1 MEISNRREF
10 LRKAAVGSTSLG
22 AGLAASGLFPRRIFA
37 EGTSG
42 FNRVFYRKL
51 GSTGFK
57 VSEIGFGAMN
67 MRDRELVHAAL
78 DNGIN
83 YFDTAH
89 AYMNGVNEEIVGQA
103 VKAKRDKVFLTTK
116 VTHRNPKELQEMM
129 ETSLKRLQTDH
140 VDLMLLHGV
149 NTRDETL
156 NADYIKEFEEA
167 KKKGICRFIGV
178 STHRNH
184 AEVLNAVVDSK
195 FWDAVLVGY
204 NYTSP
209 PNVKQAIEKARK
221 AGIAIIAMKN
231 LLNVQYRPWK
241 FIPIEEDIRKD
252 KDAKITAS
260 QALIKWVL
268 QDPYVDTTIPG
279 MTAFEHLTDD
289 VAVMGMKMSFDDRR
303 TIYKYSEHI
312 RDNYC
317 RGVAGCTGCLDQCP
331 RGVKIC
337 DLNRCLA
344 YAYGYGNLDLAWENY
359 RELPRSSRVD
369 MCSDCTECQVKCVNG
384 LNLTE
389 TVQRAKEL
397 FA

>member
-1 MEISNRREF
+1 MGISNRREF
-10 LRKAAVGSTSLG
+10 LRSIAVGGASVT
-22 AGLAASGLFPRRIFA
+22 AGLAAAGLLPRRYFA
-37 EGTSG
+37 EASSDFT
-42 FNRVFYRKL
+42 RVAFRML

-67 MRDRELVHAAL
+67 MRDPELIHAAL
-78 DNGIN
+78 DKGIN

-89 AYMNGVNEEIVGQA
+89 AYMRGINEEIIGQA

-116 VTHRNPKELQEMM
+116 VTHRNPKELQGMM
-129 ETSLKRLQTDH
+129 ATSLKRLQTDYA
-140 VDLMLLHGV
+140 DLMLLHAV
-149 NTRDETL
+149 NSRDETL

-184 AEVLNAVVDSK
+184 AEVLDAVVDSK
-195 FWDAVLVGY
+195 IWDAVLVGY

-252 KDAKITAS
+252 KNANITPS

-279 MTAFEHLTDD
+279 MTSFEHLNDD
-289 VAVMGMKMSFDDRR
+289 VAVMGMKMSFDDRQ
-303 TIYKYSEHI
+303 TIYKYSESI

-331 RGVKIC
+331 KGVKIC

-359 RELPRSSRVD
+359 RQLPRSSRIDV
-369 MCSDCTECQVKCVNG
+369 CSDCTECEVKCVNG